1 MKIHQGDLVLIISGK
16 DKGKQGTVLR
26 VLASKNHVV
35 VEGVNM
41 RTRHIRKTPQA
52 PGQRVQYE
60 ASLDASKVMIVDPKT
75 KKPTRIGY
83 TIDAKTGAKKRVAK
97 ASGEVIAKAAKTA
110 AKPKAR
116 SSSKSEGGKTEEKPA
131 SAKASAGAGTK
142 PETKQ
147 AFWKRGAAKGDTAE
161 VKEGDNKTGGAAA
174 LPMAHRSQGG

>member
-1 MKIHQGDLVLIISGK
+1 MKIHTGDLVLIISGK

-26 VLASKNHVV
+26 VLAAKNHVV

-52 PGQRVQYE
+52 AGQRIQYE

-83 TIDAKTGAKKRVAK
+83 SVDPKTGAKKRIAK
-97 ASGEVIAKAAKTA
+97 ASGEVIAKSAKTA
-110 AKPKAR
+110 AKKAP
-116 SSSKSEGGKTEEKPA
+116 SKKDA
-131 SAKASAGAGTK
+131 SASSAQAAEKEQKQSAK

-147 AFWKRGAAKGDTAE
+147 AFWKRGGGKGDNAE

>member
-1 MKIHQGDLVLIISGK
+1 MKIRTGDLVLIISGK

-26 VLASKNHVV
+26 VLSSKNHVV

-41 RTRHIRKTPQA
+41 RTRHIKKTPQA
-52 PGQRVQYE
+52 AGQRVQYE

-75 KKPTRIGY
+75 KKPTRIGFK
-83 TIDAKTGAKKRVAK
+83 IDEKTGSKKRVAK

-110 AKPKAR
+110 AKKTAPAKAA
-116 SSSKSEGGKTEEKPA
+116 KTDEAGKTAEKKKETA
-131 SAKASAGAGTK
+131 K

-147 AFWKRGAAKGDTAE
+147 AFWKRSGAKGDSAE

-174 LPMAHRSQGG
+174 LPMAHRAQGG

>member
-1 MKIHQGDLVLIISGK
+1 MKIHTGDLVLIISGK

-26 VLASKNHVV
+26 VLSSKNHVV
-35 VEGVNM
+35 VDGVNM
-41 RTRHIRKTPQA
+41 RTRHIKKTAQA
-52 PGQRVQYE
+52 PGQRIQYE

-83 TIDAKTGAKKRVAK
+83 RIDEKTGSKKRIAK
-97 ASGEVIAKAAKTA
+97 ASGETIAKAAKTA
-110 AKPKAR
+110 AKKTGAAKKDGEAAPKP
-116 SSSKSEGGKTEEKPA
+116 EKKKE
-131 SAKASAGAGTK
+131 SAK

-147 AFWKRGAAKGDTAE
+147 AFWKRGAGKGDDAT

>member
-1 MKIHQGDLVLIISGK
+1 MKIHTGDLVLIISGK

-26 VLASKNHVV
+26 VLADKNHVV

-41 RTRHIRKTPQA
+41 RTRHIKKTVQA
-52 PGQRVQYE
+52 AGQRIQYE

-83 TIDAKTGAKKRVAK
+83 TIDAKTGSKKRIAK
-97 ASGEVIAKAAKTA
+97 ASGEVITKAKTA
-110 AKPKAR
+110 AKKAAPA
-116 SSSKSEGGKTEEKPA
+116 KKDGEAAAAKPEKKKE
-131 SAKASAGAGTK
+131 SAK

-147 AFWKRGAAKGDTAE
+147 AFWKRGGAKGDNAE

>member
-1 MKIHQGDLVLIISGK
+1 MKIHTGDLVLIISGK

-35 VEGVNM
+35 VEGINM
-41 RTRHIRKTPQA
+41 RTRHIKKTTQA
-52 PGQRVQYE
+52 AGQRIQYE

-83 TIDAKTGAKKRVAK
+83 SIDAKTGQKKRIAK
-97 ASGEVIAKAAKTA
+97 ASGEVITKAKTSAKKASPAKKDGETVA
-110 AKPKAR
+110 AKP
-116 SSSKSEGGKTEEKPA
+116 EKKKE
-131 SAKASAGAGTK
+131 SAK
-142 PETKQ
+142 PENKQ
-147 AFWKRGAAKGDTAE
+147 AFWKRSATAKGGDD

>member
-35 VEGVNM
+35 VEGINM
-41 RTRHIRKTPQA
+41 RTRHIKKTPQA
-52 PGQRVQYE
+52 AGQRIQYE

-75 KKPTRIGY
+75 KKATRIGY
-83 TIDAKTGAKKRVAK
+83 QIDAKTGSKKRIAK

-110 AKPKAR
+110 AKK
-116 SSSKSEGGKTEEKPA
+116 SSTKKDGET
-131 SAKASAGAGTK
+131 SAKPEKKKETAK

-147 AFWKRGAAKGDTAE
+147 AFWKRGAAKGDSAD